1 VHVPGTSQKQIAHTL
16 NAAYATGLLSEETF
30 LARTNQLLRGG
41 VVDRARLVGD
51 LNLRPARQAWLA
63 DVAATFGRALA
74 RVTASLERDRPAPRA
89 LLALDWSGAPSEMLI
104 GRHHACDVLLGDL
117 SVSRRH
123 ARLFFRDGRWIVQDL
138 DSTNGTSVNGSRVGR
153 CELRPGDDIALGNE
167 HLTID

>member
-1 VHVPGTSQKQIAHTL
+1 MHVPGTSQKQIARTL

-51 LNLRPARQAWLA
+51 LNLRSGRKAWFA
-63 DVAATFGRALA
+63 DVAAAFAQA
-74 RVTASLERDRPAPRA
+74 ISRVTASLEPDRSGPRT
-89 LLALDWSGAPSEMLI
+89 LLALDWSGTPTEMLI
-104 GRHHACDVLLGDL
+104 GRHHGCDVLLGDL

-153 CELRPGDDIALGNE
+153 CELRPGDDISLGNE